1 MFLGIKNYRT
11 SFTTA
16 EDFSE
21 RMISYFDL
29 ILITEHF
36 DESLILLKDLLSLEF
51 SDIIY
56 IKAKENHDKQFGED
70 DLRLGWANCLNM
82 LAKGIKGASWGKK
95 AVSQSCPQSCSQ
107 SCPNNFTQSCPKSCP
122 PSWPQSCP
130 RASPTAAP
138 KLPQKLP
145 QRKLPPKWKFGMAT
159 KKIVT

>member
-95 AVSQSCPQSCSQ
+95 AVSQSCP
-107 SCPNNFTQSCPKSCP
+107 NNFTQSCPKSCP

-138 KLPQKLP
+138 RAAPKLPQKLP
-145 QRKLPPKWKFGMAT
+145 PKKAAPKVEIWDGNQKNRYLT
-159 KKIVT
+159 